1 MTLTN
6 DTIQLLKDGGR
17 NVNTGIARA
26 CQEAAYAKV
35 KVRELAD
42 TIRSVS
48 GLSIGQAALCAAYT
62 AAKAGAAVET
72 ILEAMEAK
80 AAETAKKARDARAK
94 AAERKGDKAM
104 IDHMA
109 GLVALTGGN
118 ADVDAARAKVE
129 SAKTALET
137 AKAALKQ
144 AEHELELVTRAAFL
158 VAVKPAADQLAD
170 ATADEQAEKVA

>member
-26 CQEAAYAKV
+26 CQEAALAKA

-48 GLSIGQAALCAAYT
+48 GLAIGQAALCAAYT
-62 AAKAGAAVET
+62 AAKAGATVET
-72 ILEAMEAK
+72 ILEAMETK

-94 AAERKGDKAM
+94 AADRKGDKATVA
-104 IDHMA
+104 HMA

-118 ADVDAARAKVE
+118 ADVESAKAKVE

-158 VAVKPAADQLAD
+158 AAVKPTAD
-170 ATADEQAEKVA
+170 AQPTEKVA